1 MRVLFVSNSFP
12 NNLSTS
18 TNPSIGGT
26 QRRLDMLI
34 EALRHIA
41 QLDVLFYVP
50 PTIDIS
56 PAAIAQTEQE
66 LSKAWNTKINL
77 FLCHRFSLPVW
88 KQWWEGIFDFSRQ
101 RAFLN
106 ASGIQQLQAF
116 EACLKR
122 QPDAIFLHRLQSTYP
137 ALATQH
143 PLPPV
148 FFDLDDIEH
157 IKLLRVLQQPPIQL
171 KASLYYLQVPALWK
185 GERRVIQLARRTF
198 VCSELDRQYL
208 TKRWGLPGVV
218 SIPNALP
225 IPLAQAISAEP
236 TLLLLGSYNY
246 PPNVEAANFLIE
258 HVLPLI
264 HQKLPQ
270 AKLIVAGINPHK
282 IRSYD
287 TEVANVEF
295 TGFVDD
301 LNALYQRSRVVC
313 CPIFS
318 GGGTRIKMIE
328 AAAYNK
334 PIVATQ
340 VGAEGLEMVPNQDFL
355 LCNTAQEFANGCLE
369 LLKNDQLCDR
379 LAASARA
386 AAIQNYDLNSIV
398 KLIQSHVESAI
409 GIHSNMTVTSASSD
423 EHR

>member
-18 TNPSIGGT
+18 KNPSIGGT

-34 EALRHIA
+34 EALKQIA

-50 PTIDIS
+50 TTIDIS

-66 LSKAWNTKINL
+66 LSDIWHTKINL

-88 KQWWEGIFDFSRQ
+88 KQGWQGMFDFSRQ

-106 ASGIQQLQAF
+106 ASGAQQLQAF
-116 EACLKR
+116 EACLER

-137 ALATQH
+137 ALATQR
-143 PLPPV
+143 PLPAV

-157 IKLLRVLQQPPIQL
+157 VKLLRELQQPPIQL
-171 KASLYYLQVPALWK
+171 KASLHYLQVPALRR
-185 GERRVIQLARRTF
+185 GERRVIQLAERTF
-198 VCSELDRQYL
+198 VCSELDRHYL
-208 TKRWGLPGVV
+208 AEGWGLPGVV

-225 IPLAQAISAEP
+225 IPPAQAIAAEP

-258 HVLPLI
+258 EVLPLV
-264 HQKLPQ
+264 HSQLPQ

-282 IRSYD
+282 IRSYGSALAHVD
-287 TEVANVEF
+287 F

-301 LNALYQRSRVVC
+301 LSALYQRSRVVC
-313 CPIFS
+313 CPIFA

-328 AAAYNK
+328 AASYHK

-340 VGAEGLEMVPNQDFL
+340 IGAEGLEMTPNQDFL
-355 LCNTAQEFANGCLE
+355 LGNTAPEFADACLE
-369 LLKNDQLCDR
+369 LLNNDQLCDR
-379 LAASARA
+379 LASSARA
-386 AAIQNYDLNSIV
+386 AAIQHYDLNSIV
-398 KLIQSHVESAI
+398 KLIQNQVESAI
-409 GIHSNMTVTSASSD
+409 GAHLTQAVKL
-423 EHR
+423 